1 MNRPSASES
10 WIYLIR
16 HGETPENA
24 SRVVQTPDAS
34 LSPRGLEQAERLAQR
49 LVGHEITRIVAS
61 HLARASGTAQRLQ
74 RATGAPLELEPLLQE
89 RNFGDVR
96 GTPYRELGVDL
107 FAPDYA
113 PPGGESWQIFHA
125 RVDRAWSSVRELAA
139 SAPGNLAVVTHGLVC
154 HSLTRHLAIP
164 EDAQPDL
171 GFANTSLTIIAA
183 RPPYA
188 VSLFNCTAHLE
199 PGGGRDGARV

>member
-1 MNRPSASES
+1 MSPPSQR

-24 SRVVQTPDAS
+24 SRVVQTPEAA

-49 LVGHEITRIVAS
+49 LGEHEIARIVAS
-61 HLARASGTAQRLQ
+61 DLARAAMTAQRLH
-74 RATGAPLELEPLLQE
+74 AVNGAPLEFDPLLQE

-96 GTPYRELGVDL
+96 GTPYHALGVDL

-113 PPGGESWQIFHA
+113 PPGGESWQTFHL
-125 RVDRAWSSVRELAA
+125 RVDRAWRRIGDLAA
-139 SAPGNLAVVTHGLVC
+139 SAEGNLAVVTHGLVC
-154 HSLTRHLAIP
+154 HSLMRHLALP

-171 GFANTSLTIIAA
+171 GFGNTSLTIIAA
-183 RPPYA
+183 EPPHT
-188 VSLFNCTAHLE
+188 VHLFNCTSHLD
-199 PGGGRDGARV
+199 PGSRRDGARV

>member
-1 MNRPSASES
+1 MSAPSETS
-10 WIYLIR
+10 IYLIR

-24 SRVVQTPDAS
+24 ARVVQTPDAA
-34 LSPRGLEQAERLAQR
+34 LSPRGLDQAERLAQR
-49 LVGHEITRIVAS
+49 LAGHAIARILAS
-61 HLARASGTAQRLQ
+61 DLARAAMTAERLHSVS
-74 RATGAPLELEPLLQE
+74 GAPVELEPLLQE

-96 GTPYRELGVDL
+96 GTPYHELDVDL

-113 PPGGESWQIFHA
+113 PPGGESWDSFHL
-125 RVDRAWSSVRELAA
+125 RVDRAWSRVRDLAA

-154 HSLTRHLAIP
+154 HSLTRHLALP

-171 GFANTSLTIIAA
+171 GFGNTSLTIVAA
-183 RPPYA
+183 EPPYA

-199 PGGGRDGARV
+199 PGGGREGARV